1 MFDSMAQS
9 PTGLRAMTVASD
21 VQDVTHDT
29 DGVTVVFPI
38 PFYFLRDAD
47 VRADRIDALGVAVPL
62 VFGTDF
68 TLTGAG
74 NPAGGSLTTVNVIA
88 AGYKL
93 HIYRD
98 VPATQETQFQ
108 QNDPFPSKTTERAL
122 DKLTMLSQRAFG
134 LISTGIRYPFSEFG
148 TNAVLPAAAARGGK
162 ALVFKSTGEVGISLQ
177 NWKEPQTILDEAK
190 ATAEAIAA
198 GIAPGSGTG
207 TFIQDGAGAVVRT
220 FQSKMREPVSV
231 KDFGGVGAGADESS
245 AFSLAAAKVGPN
257 GQVSVPAGNW
267 RIETTPTTP
276 ITWLVDAQATFTG
289 AGALSG
295 RIIKFGNNGAHSK
308 GTKFGAQ
315 SAWLESLRP
324 FTESI
329 AEVAVVST
337 IGQIGI
343 IGASRTSDF
352 GVAGSQGCIGVSGY
366 ANNDNTTQLQTGYG
380 GYFEAR
386 RQVGAGITQA
396 VEIDIVNFGSVGVVY
411 PGNVYAPDLT
421 SCLWL
426 ASGGD
431 IAGAQGASLALGII
445 ANGAPFDKGIVIQT
459 GAVTPYFG
467 EAVAIA
473 LGSQNGIVWYDG
485 GTNKI
490 ARIRSDATAP
500 SIGLIFANNRLAF
513 QDMSTNPVLTLQ
525 DNGILNIEKGTGG
538 LYFVG
543 TQVISARQVGWHG
556 ATGPSRAALNAS
568 TATLS
573 QVAAAVAALIID
585 LTTHGLIGA

>member
-1 MFDSMAQS
+1 
-9 PTGLRAMTVASD
+9 MTVASD
-21 VQDVTHDT
+21 VQDVTYAT

-38 PFYFLRDAD
+38 PYYFLRNAD
-47 VRADRIDALGVAVPL
+47 VRADRIDAFGVAAPL
-62 VFGTDF
+62 TFGTDF

-74 NPAGGSLTTVNVIA
+74 NPAGGALTTINVIT
-88 AGYKL
+88 AGYTL

-122 DKLTMLSQRAFG
+122 DKLTMLNQRAFG

-190 ATAEAIAA
+190 ATAEALVA

-207 TFIQDGAGAVVRT
+207 TFIQDGAGAVART
-220 FQSKMREPVSV
+220 FQSKIRDGFITP
-231 KDFGGVGAGADESS
+231 KDFNASGGGVDDSH
-245 AFSLAAAKVGPN
+245 AFDLASLAAGLN

-267 RIETTPTTP
+267 RVDTTPSTP
-276 ITWLVDAQATFTG
+276 VTWLVDAQASLSG
-289 AGALSG
+289 AATLSG
-295 RIIKFGNNGAHSK
+295 RIIKFGNSGAHSK
-308 GTKFGAQ
+308 GTKIGAPTE
-315 SAWLESLRP
+315 WLEALRP

-329 AEVAVVST
+329 AEVSVLST
-337 IGQIGI
+337 IGQIGLI
-343 IGASRTSDF
+343 AASRTSDF
-352 GVAGSQGCIGVSGY
+352 GMAGSQGCIGISGY
-366 ANNDNTTQLQTGYG
+366 ANNDNTTALQTGYG

-386 RQVGAGITQA
+386 RQAGAGITQA
-396 VEIDIVNFGSVGVVY
+396 VEIDIVNFGSVGFVY

-431 IAGAQGASLALGII
+431 IPGARGASLALGII

-459 GAVTPYFG
+459 GAVTSYFG
-467 EAVAIA
+467 EAVAIG
-473 LGSQNGIVWYDG
+473 LGQQNGIVWYDG
-485 GTNKI
+485 GTTKV
-490 ARIRSDATAP
+490 ARIRSDATAA
-500 SIGLIFANNRLAF
+500 SIGIIFANNRLAF
-513 QDMSTNPVLTLQ
+513 QDMSTNAVLTLQ

-556 ATGPSRAALNAS
+556 ASGASRAALNAA
-568 TATLS
+568 TATLP
-573 QVAAAVAALIID
+573 QVAAAVAALIND